1 MVDFSGKPAP
11 TQRTELIAWRLGKMA
26 ELHGELKGEFNEG
39 DVAMLARQHRYV
51 RLRGE
56 SVRPVSLH
64 PDTPLGELV
73 VNGRVLGEVTS
84 VTGLKALL
92 NSDIEAPGP
101 AMNPKSRKA
110 GEERLLQCFL
120 IREALQ
126 NGRRLHPLMPGLAAH
141 GIDEL
146 RFVCDEL
153 NIGIGARMPD
163 GSEKVTRGDM
173 IALGRSGATW
183 FPVFI
188 ELKYDRHLT
197 RLLEQLQAIRGELLA
212 EGVVEAFRKLLATVA
227 DVDEVDIDMAASRK
241 MLVWPPTKSGDEAK
255 ATITQLGEQGVIAV
269 TYTPQQ
275 ARFDLACRPPVK

>member
-64 PDTPLGELV
+64 PDTPLGELEV
-73 VNGRVLGEVTS
+73 DGRVLGKVTS

-92 NSDIEAPGP
+92 SSDVEAPGP

-126 NGRRLHPLMPGLAAH
+126 NGRRLHTLMPGLAAH

-146 RFVCDEL
+146 LFVCDEL

-163 GSEKVTRGDM
+163 GSKKVTRGDM
-173 IALGRSGATW
+173 IALGCSGATW

-197 RLLEQLQAIRGELLA
+197 RLLEQLQAIQAELLA

-227 DVDEVDIDMAASRK
+227 DVGEADIDMAASRR
-241 MLVWPPTKSGDEAK
+241 MLVWPRIEPGREAK
-255 ATITQLGEQGVIAV
+255 TTVTQLAAQGVIAV
-269 TYTPQQ
+269 DYTMPEE
-275 ARFDLACRPPVK
+275 ARFDLDCR